1 MIYIV
6 GMIIIALHFHRELR
20 RLGYAVTGMLFVLLC
35 ITLSFNFDAS
45 ILEISKLEILLFI
58 ALLLLSRSNT
68 SLARLG
74 VNDRTGNVNTNIG
87 MEWLKSKYSDL
98 VWVGLLPFYFL
109 VLVYVGWLILHFGGD
124 SASSASYSGMT
135 LDRTGSGINTSTT
148 VYAVLLLF
156 IIITL
161 IARNFYLRL
170 QIVLGKK
177 EHNDKASTAINE
189 SERPRE

>member
-6 GMIIIALHFHRELR
+6 GLIIIALHSNRELR
-20 RLGYAVTGMLFVLLC
+20 RLGYAFTGMLLVLLC
-35 ITLSFNFDAS
+35 FKLSFNVDAS

-74 VNDRTGNVNTNIG
+74 VNDCSGNVSTNTET
-87 MEWLKSKYSDL
+87 EWLNSKYSDFI
-98 VWVGLLPFYFL
+98 WIGLLPFYFL
-109 VLVYVGWLILHFGGD
+109 VLLYVAWRIHLFGD
-124 SASSASYSGMT
+124 HSSSFVSYFEMIFAK
-135 LDRTGSGINTSTT
+135 TGGGIITSTT
-148 VYAVLLLF
+148 LCAALLL
-156 IIITL
+156 ITTITL

-170 QIVLGKK
+170 QIFLVKK

-189 SERPRE
+189 SERPSE